1 MKNKTRCSWCLGDNQ
16 YISYHDNEWG
26 KPVFDDQKLFELL
39 MLEIFQAGLKWHTIL
54 KKRVSFNK
62 AFDNFNFKK
71 IANYNTHKINSLMSN
86 TNIIR
91 NKLKILSTISNAK
104 CLIQVRQ
111 NHKGFYN
118 YINKIKISLF
128 NKSYQE
134 NSIDTGLRLSKIVY
148 QRMRNDK
155 FKFIGPIIINSFL
168 MSSGFINGHE
178 SNCFMYY
185 ENQNGKSSSSSD

>member
-1 MKNKTRCSWCLGDNQ
+1 MKILAFIPARGGSVGLKNKNLINLA
-16 YISYHDNEWG
+16 G
-26 KPVFDDQKLFELL
+26 KPLIQYTFDTIKKLGKTVYPF
-39 MLEIFQAGLKWHTIL
+39 
-54 KKRVSFNK
+54 VSTN
-62 AFDNFNFKK
+62 DKK

-91 NKLKILSTISNAK
+91 NKLKILSAISNAK

-134 NSIDTGLRLSKIVY
+134 DSIDTGLELSKIVY

-168 MSSGFINGHE
+168 MSSGFIDGHE